1 MSWIAENLNWLVPVA
16 ITILGAFA
24 FLAFKYPEKFPLVV
38 GSQLIVW
45 PLLFYV
51 GIWFWTAR
59 AMWFVSGSLVECVAD
74 ASCDKE
80 RIASFANDIRYY
92 LGFQLLAYAIVT
104 SLLLYA
110 IVLMVLPRK
119 LIGK

>member
-51 GIWFWTAR
+51 GIWFWTAGH
-59 AMWFVSGSLVECVAD
+59 MWWASGSLVECVAD
-74 ASCDKE
+74 TACDKE
-80 RIASFANDIRYY
+80 RIASFANDIRFY
-92 LGFQLLAYAIVT
+92 LSLQFLAYTIALF
-104 SLLLYA
+104 LLLYA
-110 IVLMVLPRK
+110 VLLMVLPRK